1 MFVPL
6 YLAGLVQ
13 ISPRCCIVKETA
25 AVKEIGPQICY
36 ETLPEGRERMSQN
49 GCMRSRVTVG

>member
-1 MFVPL
+1 MLVAL
-6 YLAGLVQ
+6 CLAGLVQ
-13 ISPRCCIVKETA
+13 VSLRCCIVRETA
-25 AVKEIGPQICY
+25 AVKEIGLQICS